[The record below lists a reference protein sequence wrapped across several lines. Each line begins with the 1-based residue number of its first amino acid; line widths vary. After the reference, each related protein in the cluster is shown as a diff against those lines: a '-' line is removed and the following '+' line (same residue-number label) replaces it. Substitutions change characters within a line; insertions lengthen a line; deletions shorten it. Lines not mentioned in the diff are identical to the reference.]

1 CTAEQALQNVWI
13 RDRAPQAKD
22 VGLPEPRLTAE
33 LRETF
38 QALDLQGDGVLP
50 VAQLREALLQARV
63 ARVVRVAI
71 RGGVVSVESGGEGF
85 EVVERQAEAGVKE
98 SVVEEL

>member
-1 CTAEQALQNVWI
+1 M
-13 RDRAPQAKD
+13 
-22 VGLPEPRLTAE
+22 
-33 LRETF
+33 
-38 QALDLQGDGVLP
+38 DLQGDGVLP

-63 ARVVRVAI
+63 ARGVRVAI

-98 SVVEEL
+98 SVVEELVEEITNSHTFYEQYSPLRSP